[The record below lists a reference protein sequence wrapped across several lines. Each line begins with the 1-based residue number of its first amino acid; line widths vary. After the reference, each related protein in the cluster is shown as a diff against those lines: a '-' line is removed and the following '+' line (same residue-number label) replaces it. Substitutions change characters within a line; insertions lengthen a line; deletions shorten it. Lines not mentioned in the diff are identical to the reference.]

1 LNFFS
6 LFKRYFIYKLKNK
19 ILIDKD
25 NINFKTLDDLFRYY
39 GSDKADFFTKKK
51 SAGHGFSKYY
61 VKHLEEFKNKKINIL
76 EIGSFAGASA
86 AAFTKYFPHSQI
98 FCFDINISNFSYKS
112 KRIHVYGLDI
122 NNKKRVEQTLEKIF
136 IENDFNKFDLIV
148 DDGSHNLSDILIGL
162 SQLFKY
168 LEKNGIYVI
177 EDFKYPNYFKYNK
190 NVDDILVNDLIDKLK
205 KKEIFDSN
213 FFSLNVQLDMIKS
226 IQDIYIYKGNL
237 PDSDICFIKKN

>member
-1 LNFFS
+1 M
-6 LFKRYFIYKLKNK
+6 
-19 ILIDKD
+19 
-25 NINFKTLDDLFRYY
+25 
-39 GSDKADFFTKKK
+39 
-51 SAGHGFSKYY
+51 
-61 VKHLEEFKNKKINIL
+61 
-76 EIGSFAGASA
+76 
-86 AAFTKYFPHSQI
+86 
-98 FCFDINISNFSYKS
+98 
-112 KRIHVYGLDI
+112 YGLDI

-205 KKEIFDSN
+205 KKEKFDSN

-226 IQDIYIYKGNL
+226 IQDVYIYKGNL

>member
-1 LNFFS
+1 MNFFS

>member
-1 LNFFS
+1 MNFFS
-6 LFKRYFIYKLKNK
+6 LFKRNFIYKLKNK
-19 ILIDKD
+19 IKIKKD
-25 NINFKTLDDLFRYY
+25 NINFKTLDDLFQHY

-61 VKHLEEFKNKKINIL
+61 VKHLEELRNKKINIL
-76 EIGSFAGASA
+76 EIGSYAGASA
-86 AAFTKYFPHSQI
+86 AAFTKYFPYSQI
-98 FCFDINISNFSYKS
+98 FCFDINISNFNYKS

-122 NNKKRVEQTLEKIF
+122 NNKKRVEQTIEKIF
-136 IENDFNKFDLIV
+136 IENDFDKFDLIV
-148 DDGSHNLSDILIGL
+148 DDGSHNLSDILISL

-205 KKEIFDSN
+205 KKEKFNSN
-213 FFSLNVQLDMIKS
+213 FFSSNVQLDMIKS

-237 PDSDICFIKKN
+237 PESDICFIKKN